1 MCFGKVSLYWLF
13 FHAIIEYRSDIN
25 MNNEQKYLT
34 DNLKSLEYIKSKL
47 PECYICNLDV
57 KVIF

>member
-1 MCFGKVSLYWLF
+1 
-13 FHAIIEYRSDIN
+13 

-47 PECYICNLDV
+47 PECYICNLD
-57 KVIF
+57 